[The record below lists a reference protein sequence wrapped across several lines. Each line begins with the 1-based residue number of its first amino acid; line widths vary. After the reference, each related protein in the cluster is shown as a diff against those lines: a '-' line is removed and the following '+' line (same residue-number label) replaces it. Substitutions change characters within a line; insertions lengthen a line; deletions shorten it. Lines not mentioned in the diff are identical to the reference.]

1 LRKAFLVVG
10 LLAAILAVLI
20 LVLILATRESRTPPP
35 SITGL
40 TAIDASYAQHGQ
52 IDLIWNSSDAEDFA
66 YYSIYAS
73 ETEITDVSGLS
84 PIDQINDRADVT
96 YQITSYWASGLA
108 LALVDGTEYWFAVTA
123 VDSAGNES
131 KVGTSISAT
140 PTNIDV
146 ASPDPAPTI
155 FTIGID
161 AGFRPVNAT
170 IPVGTTIVWRNLETE
185 AHTVTSDNESPQ
197 GLFESGSI
205 VTGGTSSYTFT
216 EVGVFYYHCRFHIGE
231 TGTIRVVE

>member
-1 LRKAFLVVG
+1 MRKAFLVVG

-40 TAIDASYAQHGQ
+40 TAIDAHDGK

-73 ETEITDVSGLS
+73 EAEITDVSGLS

-123 VDSAGNES
+123 VDSAGNEN
-131 KVGTSISAT
+131 KIGTSISAT
-140 PTNIDV
+140 PTKTE
-146 ASPDPAPTI
+146 ATPPDLAPTVFEI
-155 FTIGID
+155 VMD
-161 AGFRPVNAT
+161 VGFRPPKVSV
-170 IPVGTTIVWRNLETE
+170 PVGTTVVWTNIDGDL
-185 AHTVTSDNESPQ
+185 HSVTSDS
-197 GLFESGSI
+197 GLFDSDYMELGDTFSI
-205 VTGGTSSYTFT
+205 TFT
-216 EVGVFYYHCRFHIGE
+216 EVGVFYYHCGPHFWEEGI
-231 TGTIRVVE
+231 IRVVE